1 MAEEKTGG
9 KLEKLL
15 QKKKQLESQIAA
27 VKQREKAEERKKD
40 TRRKILVGSVLMR
53 MVEQGELEHDKL
65 QKMLDRHLSRAQ
77 DRALF
82 GLPPRAQDR

>member
-15 QKKKQLESQIAA
+15 QKKKQLEAQIAV